1 MYAARLLTPM
11 QVMMLKE
18 ATEVTPS
25 EAKNKAIDEI
35 IELLKKQTP
44 EKFFHYTKDGKP
56 DPAMRER
63 VFYDEPYSLSIAKEE
78 YAEHKVPFT
87 GSGQAEIYKAR
98 NKALIVNHKKI
109 KGEK

>member
-1 MYAARLLTPM
+1 M

-35 IELLKKQTP
+35 IELIRKQTP
-44 EKFFHYTKDGKP
+44 EKFFHYTKEGKP
-56 DPAMRER
+56 DPVMRDR
-63 VFYDEPYSLSIAKEE
+63 VFYDEPYSLSIGKEE
-78 YAEHKVPFT
+78 YAEHKVPFS
-87 GSGQAEIYKAR
+87 GSGQAEMYKER
-98 NKALIVNHKKI
+98 NKVLIVNHKKI